1 MVPNFRLQSLPVVLP
16 LVLLLGAPGAAHA
29 QLVPVERSV
38 AINADPDL
46 VWLQAG
52 GYCALSKW
60 DGEFKR
66 CDVVLGTGAPG
77 TVRRMVYKAGG
88 LPAVDILTDKG
99 PYAYSYRKLSGHTR
113 GRLQAR
119 PGRDAGTTILTWQVW
134 LDPFA
139 LPDGAG
145 SEYPYALGDSMQA
158 ALGNLK
164 VRAEEMALEAAKEAA
179 GEAAK
184 AQGAPMAV
192 SPAPERLGGD

>member
-1 MVPNFRLQSLPVVLP
+1 MLPNLSLRP
-16 LVLLLGAPGAAHA
+16 LLVVLLLGAAGAAHA

-38 AINADPDL
+38 AINADADL
-46 VWLQAG
+46 VWQQAG
-52 GYCALSKW
+52 GYCALAKW

-66 CDVVLGTGAPG
+66 CDVVLGSGAPG

-113 GRLQAR
+113 GRLQAK
-119 PGRDAGTTILTWQVW
+119 PGLDAGTTILTWQVW

-145 SEYPYALGDSMQA
+145 SEYPQALGDSMQA

-164 VRAEEMALEAAKEAA
+164 ARAEEVALEAAKDAASEAA
-179 GEAAK
+179 RAEAA
-184 AQGAPMAV
+184 PVAV
-192 SPAPERLGGD
+192 SPAAERLGGD